1 MRKADQFNVWLVCLF
16 VLGTVTMA
24 CLTTSTP
31 TPTPLSPE
39 ASDYNQQGLDHAYAG
54 NLDQAL
60 QDFRQAVELDPDQAD
75 YWNNVCWFG
84 SLAGQAAE
92 VISACRKAVELAPEA
107 GYIRDSRGLALALT
121 GEYERAIAD
130 FKFFVEWCKENEN
143 DRFQALC
150 PKREAWISELEAGRN
165 PFDEATL
172 QELLKE

>member
-1 MRKADQFNVWLVCLF
+1 MRKTDQFKVWLVCLF
-16 VLGTVTMA
+16 VLGSVTTA

-31 TPTPLSPE
+31 TPTPIPPQ

-54 NLDQAL
+54 DLEQAL
-60 QDFRQAVELDPDQAD
+60 QDFRRAVELDPDQAD

-84 SLAGQAAE
+84 SLAGHATE
-92 VISACRKAVELAPEA
+92 VMSACRQAVELAPEA

-130 FKFFVEWCKENEN
+130 FKFFVGWCRGVDEFET
-143 DRFQALC
+143 LC

-172 QELLKE
+172 QELLNE